1 MYCLWQPLRV
11 GRISL
16 KKSEN
21 KIAPILTPIYKFYS
35 GQYKLRNLQSFGFGL
50 RKVNFFS
57 PVTQVWS
64 LETKLLATLWR
75 KNSENTYS
83 ASRKLLCRLFSNLPH
98 FSKWAPS
105 VICHIA
111 LPVHYWPT
119 SIMKTYTSRKLCSA
133 GHISLKIL
141 GNETNLQYGAVTRF
155 IVLEIHFSGR
165 CSEGFTAPE
174 HTWGPGH
181 RSPDAREP

>member
-1 MYCLWQPLRV
+1 MLGEFLWRNLR
-11 GRISL
+11 
-16 KKSEN
+16 N

-35 GQYKLRNLQSFGFGL
+35 GQYKLRNLQPFGFDL

-105 VICHIA
+105 LICHIA

-119 SIMKTYTSRKLCSA
+119 SIMKTYPSGNSA
-133 GHISLKIL
+133 VL
-141 GNETNLQYGAVTRF
+141 GTFHSKYWAMRQTYNMAPVTRF

-174 HTWGPGH
+174 HLPGPGH
-181 RSPDAREP
+181 GSPDAQEP